1 MQRIPKVRQARLIAI
16 VAVSLVLGGGG
27 VPYPL
32 PNMLVQLVV
41 LGILLWPAR
50 APESALQFGKLD
62 RALLVLIAITVAL
75 PVLQVIKLPPELWT
89 KLAGR
94 ELVLASLTAAEMP
107 DAWMSFSVDPART
120 MMAALSLI
128 PAVGA
133 ALLVANAPV
142 RDRSYV
148 LKSLAAMGLFMVLLG
163 TIQLSSGNRILIP
176 YDQIRN
182 PHQLHGLFAY
192 HNPAGLFLDICL
204 LIVILLPQQ
213 LRARNLELGLRIGIG
228 LMLAIAVVL
237 TQSRSSLALAI
248 VPCAALAWRIGQ
260 SLLAR
265 KGRLK
270 EAGHRAV
277 VGGTVLVITCIASV
291 SLLLSNT
298 RVQQALSRFDDL
310 QDARPAIWQD
320 SWSAWQAFWPAGAGT
335 GTFTTVFPI
344 YESLE
349 NLVPAVTNR
358 AHNDFLELGIE
369 SGIVG
374 YAVLLC
380 WVAFLLVRLF
390 RKAVN
395 DEHRAQKVICATA
408 FVMIAGQAL
417 IDYPLRNEAML
428 AIAGLLVGLLT
439 RPPDYEGKQ
448 T

>member
-1 MQRIPKVRQARLIAI
+1 MRRIQKVGQARLIAI
-16 VAVSLVLGGGG
+16 LAVSLALGGGG
-27 VPYPL
+27 APYPFQ
-32 PNMLVQLVV
+32 NMLVQVVV

-50 APESALQFGKLD
+50 GPETALQLAKMD

-89 KLAGR
+89 RLAGR

-133 ALLVANAPV
+133 ALFAANAPV
-142 RDRSYV
+142 RDRSFV
-148 LKSLAAMGLFMVLLG
+148 LKSLVAVGVFMVLIG
-163 TIQLSSGNRILIP
+163 TIQLASGNRVLIP
-176 YDQIRN
+176 FNQIRN

-213 LRARNLELGLRIGIG
+213 LRERNLDLGLRIGIG

-237 TQSRSSLALAI
+237 TQSRSSLGLAI
-248 VPCAALAWRIGQ
+248 VPCGALAWRIGQ
-260 SLLAR
+260 SILAR

-270 EAGHRAV
+270 EASHRTV
-277 VGGTVLVITCIASV
+277 IGFTVLAITCIATV

-298 RVQQALSRFDDL
+298 RVQQALGRFDDL
-310 QDARPAIWQD
+310 QDARPAIWED

-358 AHNDFLELGIE
+358 AHNDYLELGIE

-374 YAVLLC
+374 YTVLLC
-380 WVAFLLVRLF
+380 WVGFLMARLF
-390 RKAVN
+390 KKDVN

-408 FVMIAGQAL
+408 FVMIAGQSL

-439 RPPDYEGKQ
+439 RPPEIEGKQ